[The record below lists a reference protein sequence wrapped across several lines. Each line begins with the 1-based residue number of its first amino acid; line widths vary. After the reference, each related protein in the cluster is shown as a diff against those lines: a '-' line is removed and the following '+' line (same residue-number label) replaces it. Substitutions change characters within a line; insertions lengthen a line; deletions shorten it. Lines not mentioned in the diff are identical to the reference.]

1 MRTLRRDQTYRELY
15 FRLFGAM
22 AQATEYMEQGNV
34 MLAYE
39 CLVSAQQEAEEV
51 CLDSDILPEE

>member
-1 MRTLRRDQTYRELY
+1 MSRYQTYRELY

-22 AQATEYMEQGNV
+22 AQATEYMEQGNM

-39 CLVSAQQEAEEV
+39 CLVSAQQEAEES
-51 CLDSDILPEE
+51 CLDSDILSQE

>member
-1 MRTLRRDQTYRELY
+1 MRTLSRYRTYRELY

-22 AQATEYMEQGNV
+22 AQAAEYIEQGNV

-39 CLVSAQQEAEEV
+39 CLVSAQQEAEEA
-51 CLDSDILPEE
+51 CLESDILPEQ

>member
-1 MRTLRRDQTYRELY
+1 MSRYQTYRELY

-39 CLVSAQQEAEEV
+39 CLVSAQREAEEA
-51 CLDSDILPEE
+51 CLDSDILSQE

>member
-1 MRTLRRDQTYRELY
+1 MRRDQTYRELY

-22 AQATEYMEQGNV
+22 AQATEYIEQGNV

-39 CLVSAQQEAEEV
+39 CLVSAQQEAEEAY
-51 CLDSDILPEE
+51 LESDILPEQ

>member
-1 MRTLRRDQTYRELY
+1 MRTLSRYQTYRELY

>member
-1 MRTLRRDQTYRELY
+1 MSRDHTYRELY